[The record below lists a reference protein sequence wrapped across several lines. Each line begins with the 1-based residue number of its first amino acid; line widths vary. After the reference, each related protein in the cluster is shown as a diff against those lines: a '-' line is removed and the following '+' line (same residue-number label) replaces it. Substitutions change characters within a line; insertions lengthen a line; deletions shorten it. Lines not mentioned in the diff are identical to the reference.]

1 MCFAVRRCDMGLLRA
16 LSLIL
21 SVFLVLTS
29 VSLVSFAEEA
39 VRSGVVTGDNVNVR
53 SGAGTAHGT
62 IGIQLSRGHAVTI
75 LGEANDS
82 SGALWYQI
90 RFTFGGTEH
99 TGFMHSNYIRVTSVP
114 TPSTPPAEN
123 TDFETQLAAFPED
136 YKAAIIAL
144 HEAHPSWNFIAYD
157 TDLDWNTVQ
166 NLENRLGWSYINDGV
181 ISHYSTAAG
190 SYDWESDKYFVRE
203 GSNWYQAH
211 PAMVAYFMDPRNF
224 LNDTDIFQFELLAF
238 SPASQTEEAVT
249 QMLAGTFMEGKT
261 TVNAAGE
268 EVSYARA
275 FLDAANTAGVSA
287 FHLVARCIQEIGWEG
302 NPCAF
307 GTYSGYEGYYNF
319 FNIGAYTGAKDGMI
333 HAKSKGW
340 DTPYKAILAG
350 GEFIGSNYIA
360 RGQNTPYYQKY
371 NVVEK
376 NNVAAHQ
383 YMTNVAAARSE
394 GRIQRNKYADLKML
408 ETAFTF
414 SIPVFK
420 NMPATPC
427 SAPAPA
433 GSPNNY
439 LKSLEIEGYPLTPT
453 FDFYDCLN
461 NGRTSYSIII
471 QGDVP
476 SVKVSAVPV
485 SASATLS
492 GHLGVIPIQTG
503 ENMITVSCTAANGAT
518 RNFTVNIL
526 LEGAGSAEGPPAYVP
541 PTPDTPPTPPDGTSS
556 GWNPP
561 YTIQGTAL
569 SGIAPGTD
577 STAFLNSLG
586 LYGNASAGITDE
598 NGVAITGAM
607 RTGLVLNYFDG
618 ATTHQYRIVIY
629 GDVNGDSVIDA
640 IDLLLVRKNLLGLV
654 SLSDASFRSCDVN
667 HDGAVDAIDLLLVRK
682 SLLGL
687 TSIQQ

>member
-1 MCFAVRRCDMGLLRA
+1 MGLLRA

-53 SGAGTAHGT
+53 RGAGTAHGT

-75 LGEANDS
+75 LGEAKDS

-90 RFTFGGTEH
+90 GFTFGGTEH

-136 YKAAIIAL
+136 YKASIIAL

-190 SYDWESDKYFVRE
+190 SYDWESDTYFVKE

-340 DTPYKAILAG
+340 DTPYKAIFAG

-394 GRIQRNKYADLKML
+394 GRIQRNKYLDLKML

-461 NGRTSYSIII
+461 NGRTSYSMII
-471 QGDVP
+471 QDDVP

-492 GHLGVIPIQTG
+492 GHLGVIPIRTG
-503 ENMITVSCTAANGAT
+503 ENTITVSCTAANGAT

-541 PTPDTPPTPPDGTSS
+541 PTPDTPPAPP
-556 GWNPP
+556 
-561 YTIQGTAL
+561 
-569 SGIAPGTD
+569 
-577 STAFLNSLG
+577 
-586 LYGNASAGITDE
+586 
-598 NGVAITGAM
+598 
-607 RTGLVLNYFDG
+607 
-618 ATTHQYRIVIY
+618 
-629 GDVNGDSVIDA
+629 
-640 IDLLLVRKNLLGLV
+640 
-654 SLSDASFRSCDVN
+654 
-667 HDGAVDAIDLLLVRK
+667 
-682 SLLGL
+682 
-687 TSIQQ
+687 

>member
-1 MCFAVRRCDMGLLRA
+1 
-16 LSLIL
+16 
-21 SVFLVLTS
+21 
-29 VSLVSFAEEA
+29 
-39 VRSGVVTGDNVNVR
+39 
-53 SGAGTAHGT
+53 
-62 IGIQLSRGHAVTI
+62 
-75 LGEANDS
+75 
-82 SGALWYQI
+82 
-90 RFTFGGTEH
+90 
-99 TGFMHSNYIRVTSVP
+99 
-114 TPSTPPAEN
+114 
-123 TDFETQLAAFPED
+123 
-136 YKAAIIAL
+136 
-144 HEAHPSWNFIAYD
+144 
-157 TDLDWNTVQ
+157 
-166 NLENRLGWSYINDGV
+166 
-181 ISHYSTAAG
+181 
-190 SYDWESDKYFVRE
+190 
-203 GSNWYQAH
+203 
-211 PAMVAYFMDPRNF
+211 
-224 LNDTDIFQFELLAF
+224 
-238 SPASQTEEAVT
+238 
-249 QMLAGTFMEGKT
+249 
-261 TVNAAGE
+261 
-268 EVSYARA
+268 
-275 FLDAANTAGVSA
+275 
-287 FHLVARCIQEIGWEG
+287 
-302 NPCAF
+302 
-307 GTYSGYEGYYNF
+307 
-319 FNIGAYTGAKDGMI
+319 
-333 HAKSKGW
+333 
-340 DTPYKAILAG
+340 
-350 GEFIGSNYIA
+350 
-360 RGQNTPYYQKY
+360 
-371 NVVEK
+371 
-376 NNVAAHQ
+376 
-383 YMTNVAAARSE
+383 
-394 GRIQRNKYADLKML
+394 
-408 ETAFTF
+408 
-414 SIPVFK
+414 
-420 NMPATPC
+420 
-427 SAPAPA
+427 
-433 GSPNNY
+433 

-503 ENMITVSCTAANGAT
+503 ENTITVSCTAANGAT

-541 PTPDTPPTPPDGTSS
+541 PTPDTPPASPDGTSS